1 MLTQFCAKLGR
12 WICLTL
18 TSLYMG
24 SLFREGLY
32 CSHNTVKTV
41 NLPLWKHKRTQNW
54 MSCKMDQ
61 GCHNYYIAVGS
72 DPGRIWVHKFGSLFC
87 FTPYKIPKNK
97 STHWIIFVSYPS
109 TASSRNQIK
118 FNRGWTKG
126 GPFSMDGC
134 FSVYVLNT
142 TEAPFLF
149 FKQRNLEDGIKHNRI
164 KTWEQGH
171 EKLL

>member
-1 MLTQFCAKLGR
+1 MIKLVVVELQSHSDNNL
-12 WICLTL
+12 IQISLFTL

-41 NLPLWKHKRTQNW
+41 NLPLKKQKKCCILV
-54 MSCKMDQ
+54 SSICLL
-61 GCHNYYIAVGS
+61 I
-72 DPGRIWVHKFGSLFC
+72 
-87 FTPYKIPKNK
+87 
-97 STHWIIFVSYPS
+97 STSIFSYPS

-118 FNRGWTKG
+118 FKRGWTKG

-142 TEAPFLF
+142 TEALFLF
-149 FKQRNLEDGIKHNRI
+149 FKQRNLGGAGGRRR
-164 KTWEQGH
+164 TSRG
-171 EKLL
+171 